1 MNRGATTMQLTVG
14 LAAKE
19 VGKAKTTISR
29 AIKSGKLSAKKNED
43 GSYSID
49 PAELFRAFPPKAET
63 VKAQPPAT
71 ASEQAQRREIELLQR
86 LVTEQK
92 ERITGLEADKE
103 RVWAL
108 LENMQGKQPEP
119 DRKGLW
125 GRVFGSV
132 AVLVFVMSFTQPL
145 SAYFTPGNDF
155 VEYSE
160 AQKKGYVEGVI
171 DGFQFATDQRLYDF
185 GWVVSCLASGWTN
198 NQLVAVADRY
208 FETRPEKRNVAT
220 VYALHDALEEACQ

>member
-1 MNRGATTMQLTVG
+1 MQLTVG

-19 VGKAKTTISR
+19 IGKAKTTVSR
-29 AIKSGKLSAKKNED
+29 AIKSGKLSAKKNDD

-71 ASEQAQRREIELLQR
+71 ASEQAQLREIGLLQR
-86 LVTEQK
+86 LVSEQK

-108 LENMQGKQPEP
+108 LENMQSKQPEP
-119 DRKGLW
+119 VRKGLW

-132 AVLVFVMSFTQPL
+132 AVLVLVVGLVQPL
-145 SAYFTPGNDF
+145 LAASAFHNGTSLLGMSATYKN
-155 VEYSE
+155 
-160 AQKKGYVEGVI
+160 GYVAG
-171 DGFQFATDQRLYDF
+171 A
-185 GWVVSCLASGWTN
+185 
-198 NQLVAVADRY
+198 
-208 FETRPEKRNVAT
+208 
-220 VYALHDALEEACQ
+220 HDALQFVAVSNVDLSWIDECLSGWSGGQVRAVLEKYFEDHPEVRHLTAIAQFHLALVGACP

>member
-1 MNRGATTMQLTVG
+1 MQLTVG

-19 VGKAKTTISR
+19 IGKAKTTVSR
-29 AIKSGKLSAKKNED
+29 AIKKGKLSATKNDD

-63 VKAQPPAT
+63 VKAQSHAT
-71 ASEQAQRREIELLQR
+71 ASDQAQLREIELLQR

-119 DRKGLW
+119 ERKGLW

-132 AVLVFVMSFTQPL
+132 AVLVLVLGLAQPLMAEFQTGNDWLTQPEL
-145 SAYFTPGNDF
+145 YK
-155 VEYSE
+155 V
-160 AQKKGYVEGVI
+160 GYVAGAFDAFLIADEWEKH
-171 DGFQFATDQRLYDF
+171 DF
-185 GWVVSCLASGWTN
+185 GWMEECIGSGESSWTTGQMSAVLEKYYGDYPEERDFNASSN
-198 NQLVAVADRY
+198 FHN
-208 FETRPEKRNVAT
+208 
-220 VYALHDALEEACQ
+220 ALFEACNSGS